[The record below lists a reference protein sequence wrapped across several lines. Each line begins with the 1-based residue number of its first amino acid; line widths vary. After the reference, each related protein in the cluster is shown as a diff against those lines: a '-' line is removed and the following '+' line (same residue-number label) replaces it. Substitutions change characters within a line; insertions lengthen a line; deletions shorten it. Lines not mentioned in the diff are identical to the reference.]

1 VSEFWNDPEEIKAAV
16 LGMLDKSFKDD
27 YIREK
32 GKDIRTLVVFK
43 YHDPDLLIW
52 VDSRSGEAEYGAGA
66 PPDLPDITVAASSD
80 DGHRVWSN
88 KFNIPLGIARKKIV
102 MTGNSTRILK
112 LIPLLSR
119 FAVNYNATLC
129 EIGKESIILP

>member
-32 GKDIRTLVVFK
+32 GKDIRSLVVFK
-43 YHDPDLLIW
+43 YHDPGLLIW
-52 VDSRSGEAEYGAGA
+52 VDSRSGEAEYGAGD
-66 PPDLPDITVAASSD
+66 PPDLPDVTVAASSD

-88 KFNIPLGIARKKIV
+88 RLPVALGIARKRIV
-102 MTGNSTRILK
+102 ITGNATRILK
-112 LIPLLSR
+112 LVPLLSR